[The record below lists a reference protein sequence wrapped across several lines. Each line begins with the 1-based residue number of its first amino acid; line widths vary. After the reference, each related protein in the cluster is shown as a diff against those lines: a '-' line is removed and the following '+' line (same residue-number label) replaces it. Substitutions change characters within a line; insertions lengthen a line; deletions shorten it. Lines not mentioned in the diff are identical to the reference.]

1 MGVPIA
7 WTWRRKPFL
16 SHHQGN
22 HDLRSAQHFS
32 RTFHLLC
39 LPFQAQARPPAP
51 KGSPCASPDLSHLP
65 MLWLQLPLLPTILWL
80 PPSNSK
86 SLQPAQFTT
95 ITTHLSLSTETIPLI
110 SDLLPHFSFLSSRG
124 FSAQALMLQC
134 SLHCRVQLLSGF
146 PRAVVGP
153 QQFCICPFLCCSRFP
168 LLAEISRLSVGAP
181 VSQHRGIPELAC
193 RLGPQ
198 HIQLTC
204 RCERPMASHLQ
215 TSLSIIACKNSLC
228 TRHRL

>member
-1 MGVPIA
+1 MTRGQPSTSPEPSTCSV
-7 WTWRRKPFL
+7 FL
-16 SHHQGN
+16 SRPKCVLQHQRASHVPPQTFPISRCSGSSC
-22 HDLRSAQHFS
+22 HSFCQPFS
-32 RTFHLLC
+32 GCHPQTPSLC
-39 LPFQAQARPPAP
+39 PP
-51 KGSPCASPDLSHLP
+51 
-65 MLWLQLPLLPTILWL
+65 T
-80 PPSNSK
+80 
-86 SLQPAQFTT
+86 LQPAQFTT
-95 ITTHLSLSTETIPLI
+95 ITMHLSLSTETIPLI

-153 QQFCICPFLCCSRFP
+153 QQFCICPFLCCSGFP